1 MKVMGMSSFLY
12 YATWGFRYF
21 VIYLIAHLATT
32 LIFYFTFQYVSF
44 SLIFV
49 TYLLFDL
56 VLIVQSLFVQTFFID
71 SVLGTLTA
79 LTLFFIQYIGS
90 FVIKS
95 IEVPQEMQ
103 LLTASICPYT
113 ALVMIMEEIFYSNFS
128 RKTVTWSMFNHR
140 VYNYR
145 VSIGIASL
153 LINILVWGLLTVYFE
168 KVFPNQEGIRKHPL
182 FLCGFPRDKV
192 SVEDLK
198 GSKISEGV
206 GKSEGVSIN
215 EGIYFEKVWKIYNH
229 NSKVAVKD
237 LTLQIERNSVF
248 TLLGHNGAGKTTTL
262 SMMAGIT
269 SMTQGDIY
277 I

>member
-1 MKVMGMSSFLY
+1 M
-12 YATWGFRYF
+12 
-21 VIYLIAHLATT
+21 
-32 LIFYFTFQYVSF
+32 
-44 SLIFV
+44 
-49 TYLLFDL
+49 
-56 VLIVQSLFVQTFFID
+56 
-71 SVLGTLTA
+71 
-79 LTLFFIQYIGS
+79 
-90 FVIKS
+90 
-95 IEVPQEMQ
+95 
-103 LLTASICPYT
+103 
-113 ALVMIMEEIFYSNFS
+113 
-128 RKTVTWSMFNHR
+128 
-140 VYNYR
+140 
-145 VSIGIASL
+145 
-153 LINILVWGLLTVYFE
+153 
-168 KVFPNQEGIRKHPL
+168 